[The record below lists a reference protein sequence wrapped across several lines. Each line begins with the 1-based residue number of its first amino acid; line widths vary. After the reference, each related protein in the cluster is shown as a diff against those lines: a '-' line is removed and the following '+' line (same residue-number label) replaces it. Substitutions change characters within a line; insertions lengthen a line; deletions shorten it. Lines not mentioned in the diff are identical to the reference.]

1 MRKKKKSLGDI
12 NEKIVLFISPKLHQA
27 GDTVG
32 LKAAEKPY
40 SRVCEENRLCQ
51 FGLLGFKAK

>member
-1 MRKKKKSLGDI
+1 MK
-12 NEKIVLFISPKLHQA
+12 KIVLFISPKLHQA

-51 FGLLGFKAK
+51 FRLLGFKAK